1 MQAQNLRARSDPTAV
16 RHARQ
21 QQLSREMRCQRS
33 CGSWPECDCGAL
45 PCVVLRSRARE
56 PQPLSM
62 PCHLLYTQPFD
73 DRQWASVTH
82 TARRRL
88 LTNLNTGLFDLSNNN
103 SINIFHNHA
112 RVWQHVVKSGQPTLV
127 LEDDV
132 ALRPGAAREI
142 YALVAQI
149 RHTGAPFVLKLFN
162 NNVGWNEMGWSL
174 GVDELA
180 CVCDSAW
187 VSTGTAA
194 YYLTPDTAA
203 FLLRHY
209 LPISTHVDVWLWQL
223 ACERHELSL
232 YTARNVAEHVTLPSL
247 HRAET
252 DHNLLWSLLNAA
264 SVLNY
269 TMGRVWAGRPNASEC

>member
-1 MQAQNLRARSDPTAV
+1 MPLFVLERYTHSGRRADADIEEDGGRNI
-16 RHARQ
+16 
-21 QQLSREMRCQRS
+21 
-33 CGSWPECDCGAL
+33 

-62 PCHLLYTQPFD
+62 PCHALYTQPFN
-73 DRQWASVTH
+73 DRQWATVTPA
-82 TARRRL
+82 ARRRL

-103 SINIFHNHA
+103 SINIFHNYA

-142 YALVAQI
+142 QALVAQI
-149 RHTGAPFVLKLFN
+149 RHTGAPFVLKLYN
-162 NNVGWNEMGWSL
+162 NMPWNL
-174 GVDELA
+174 AVDELA

-187 VSTGTAA
+187 VSTGSIA

-203 FLLRHY
+203 FLLRRY

-223 ACERHELSL
+223 ACERHELGL
-232 YTARNVAEHVTLPSL
+232 YTARNVAEHVVLPSL
-247 HRAET
+247 HRVEN
-252 DHNLLWSLLNAA
+252 DHNLLWLIMNTA

-269 TMGRVWAGRPNASEC
+269 TLGRVWAGRANTTEC